1 MTVLG
6 GPPLVKDSNVKITSF
21 DNSSDNSGPAV
32 PHKASKLDV
41 LIQGVALFSDGYN
54 IQIIGYM
61 NSILA
66 KLLVRPLLKI
76 CPLTCSDTRR
86 I

>member
-1 MTVLG
+1 MTSENTLESYPHG
-6 GPPLVKDSNVKITSF
+6 QQDLKESRATAQSTDA
-21 DNSSDNSGPAV
+21 SSQESAIVPAR
-32 PHKASKLDV
+32 KAGKLDV

-66 KLLVRPLLKI
+66 KL
-76 CPLTCSDTRR
+76 
-86 I
+86 

>member
-1 MTVLG
+1 MTFEDHTEPRG
-6 GPPLVKDSNVKITSF
+6 EGQAPLKESEATIRSAEA
-21 DNSSDNSGPAV
+21 SSQESDNVPAR
-32 PHKASKLDV
+32 KAGKLDV

-66 KLLVRPLLKI
+66 KL
-76 CPLTCSDTRR
+76 
-86 I
+86 

>member
-1 MTVLG
+1 MT
-6 GPPLVKDSNVKITSF
+6 
-21 DNSSDNSGPAV
+21 SDNALEPRPNGQEDVKESQATVQSTDASSQEVPVVPAR
-32 PHKASKLDV
+32 KAGKLDV

-66 KLLVRPLLKI
+66 KLYVNISFLNKH
-76 CPLTCSDTRR
+76 
-86 I
+86 